1 MMEVLRV
8 GAEIYFCQEGQWTV
22 RNLSR
27 MKNVRAGPPRQ
38 GVQGPKLSLHS
49 SEIFQPWLP
58 STRVTKVMADN
69 LVPDFPGKKLYND
82 I

>member
-1 MMEVLRV
+1 
-8 GAEIYFCQEGQWTV
+8 
-22 RNLSR
+22 

-38 GVQGPKLSLHS
+38 GPKLFMHS

-69 LVPDFPGKKLYND
+69 LVPDFPEKKLHIRFDREGFIAKVLKLTKDKPDYID
-82 I
+82 